1 LKLSK
6 YSFSTGLPGRMNA
19 RRMSCWDV
27 LLEEHALAGGS
38 YSESDLGRSYPVANV
53 RFHGEVGPVGV
64 VSGRSCL

>member
-1 LKLSK
+1 LPLKLSK

-38 YSESDLGRSYPVANV
+38 YSESDLGR
-53 RFHGEVGPVGV
+53 
-64 VSGRSCL
+64 